1 MSSDRR
7 LALWAGIFYLMTFVT
22 SIPAL
27 ALKTPLLTGEPE
39 TSLAA
44 WGLVLEITLA
54 FSCVATA
61 ITLLPIARRV
71 SMTLAVGFVASRTVE
86 AGMILSGVLPVMA
99 LITLGSNH
107 VSAPALIA
115 LHDSAFLLGPAFMS
129 AINALLLG
137 TVMLRGRLVPRII
150 PTIGLIGGPLLLLSS
165 YGVVLGLWEQ
175 TGAIGALAALPIAVW
190 EFSLG
195 VWLIVKGVRL
205 PAAASDDEATV
216 DRSPTARP
224 AQDARTYGA

>member
-1 MSSDRR
+1 MSTDRR
-7 LALWAGIFYLMTFVT
+7 LALWAGIAYLVTFVT

-27 ALKTPLLTGEPE
+27 ALKTPLLESGAEPG
-39 TSLAA
+39 LAA

-54 FSCVATA
+54 VSCVATA
-61 ITLLPIARRV
+61 VLLLPIARRV
-71 SMTLAVGFVASRTVE
+71 SQTLAVGFVASRTVE

-99 LITLGSNH
+99 LIALGRDDAM
-107 VSAPALIA
+107 APALVE
-115 LHDSAFLLGPAFMS
+115 LHDAAFLLGPAFMS

-175 TGAIGALAALPIAVW
+175 TGTVGAIAALPIAVW

-205 PAAASDDEATV
+205 PAALGEGAHGEGAAA
-216 DRSPTARP
+216 PAGAR
-224 AQDARTYGA
+224 R